1 MNQMNQNMS
10 GMSGMTDQVVATD
23 FLITAK
29 TGIKNLALAITE
41 TSTKEVR
48 NTLTQ
53 YLNDAIKTHEQIS
66 DYMISKGYYNPDN
79 LSRQL
84 EMDITAS
91 QTAINLQQQQQ
102 QQQQQQ

>member
-1 MNQMNQNMS
+1 MNQMMQNMT
-10 GMSGMTDQVVATD
+10 GMGGMTDQVIASD

-48 NTLTQ
+48 DILTQ

-66 DYMISKGYYNPDN
+66 NYMISKGYYKPDN
-79 LSRQL
+79 LSKQL
-84 EMDITAS
+84 EMDITAT
-91 QTAINLQQQQQ
+91 QTALNLQQQQQ
-102 QQQQQQ
+102 QQQQQ